1 MPRKKKETDIKKQ
14 PKIIYVRGTT
24 DKNAFDLC
32 KKVYP
37 ELCMPEAFEN
47 GTTLEKMRSGFSFA
61 FKLDSGFE
69 FEIKLDEDSDGMV
82 NLVVRT
88 DNPKRA
94 ECVVCG
100 VNYISYTSFVS
111 ACEYIDNIKE
121 KYYES

>member
-1 MPRKKKETDIKKQ
+1 MRNNKKADTMFAKKT
-14 PKIIYVRGTT
+14 IYVRGATN
-24 DKNAFDLC
+24 KNAFDLC

-61 FKLDSGFE
+61 FKLDNGFE
-69 FEIKLDEDSDGMV
+69 FEIKLDEDSDGMA

-88 DNPKRA
+88 DNPKHA
-94 ECVVCG
+94 KCVICG
-100 VNYISYTSFVS
+100 ANSLSYTSFVL
-111 ACEYIDNIKE
+111 ACDDIDTIRE

>member
-1 MPRKKKETDIKKQ
+1 MPRKKKEPDIKKQ
-14 PKIIYVRGTT
+14 PKIIYVRGATN
-24 DKNAFDLC
+24 KNAFDLC

-69 FEIKLDEDSDGMV
+69 FEIKLDEDSDGMM
-82 NLVVRT
+82 NLAVRT
-88 DNPKRA
+88 DNPKRDK
-94 ECVVCG
+94 CVICG
-100 VNYISYTSFVS
+100 VNSISYKSFVL
-111 ACEYIDNIKE
+111 ACEDIDTIRE

>member
-1 MPRKKKETDIKKQ
+1 MRNNKKADAVSVKKT
-14 PKIIYVRGTT
+14 IYVRGTT
-24 DKNAFDLC
+24 NKNAFDLC

-69 FEIKLDEDSDGMV
+69 FEIKLDEDSDDMV
-82 NLVVRT
+82 NLVVKT
-88 DNPKRA
+88 DSPKRA

-100 VNYISYTSFVS
+100 VNYISYKSFVS
-111 ACEYIDNIKE
+111 ACEYIDTIRE

>member
-1 MPRKKKETDIKKQ
+1 MRNNKKADAMSAKKT
-14 PKIIYVRGTT
+14 IYVRGATN
-24 DKNAFDLC
+24 KNAFDLC
-32 KKVYP
+32 KKVYH

-82 NLVVRT
+82 SLVVRT

-94 ECVVCG
+94 KCVICS
-100 VNYISYTSFVS
+100 VNSLSYASFVLS
-111 ACEYIDNIKE
+111 CEDIDRIR
-121 KYYES
+121 

>member
-1 MPRKKKETDIKKQ
+1 MPRKKKEPNIKKQ
-14 PKIIYVRGTT
+14 PKIIYVRGATN
-24 DKNAFDLC
+24 KNSFDLC

-37 ELCMPEAFEN
+37 DLCMQEAFEN

-69 FEIKLDEDSDGMV
+69 FEIKLDEGSDGMA

-94 ECVVCG
+94 KCVVCG
-100 VNYISYTSFVS
+100 ANYLSYTSFVS
-111 ACEYIDNIKE
+111 ACDDIDTIKE

>member
-1 MPRKKKETDIKKQ
+1 MPRKKKELDIKKQ
-14 PKIIYVRGTT
+14 PKIIYVRGATN
-24 DKNAFDLC
+24 KNAFDLC

-69 FEIKLDEDSDGMV
+69 FEIKLDEDDDGMV
-82 NLVVRT
+82 KLAVRT

-94 ECVVCG
+94 CCEICA
-100 VNYISYTSFVS
+100 VNSLSYSSFVL
-111 ACEYIDNIKE
+111 ACEDIDRFRGD
-121 KYYES
+121 

>member
-1 MPRKKKETDIKKQ
+1 MPRKKKEPDIKKQ
-14 PKIIYVRGTT
+14 TKIIYVRGATN
-24 DKNAFDLC
+24 KNAFDLC

-37 ELCMPEAFEN
+37 ELCMHEAFEK

-82 NLVVRT
+82 NLVVKT